1 MKNLLRIS
9 LVSIIG
15 SAILLNV
22 SNAQN
27 TENKAEVEDS
37 IIKNYQDKFKAL
49 YGENA
54 KVVGGRIIGEKTSI
68 YDKFWV
74 AYESLYWGTSDD
86 RTTHVKGTYDKPAE
100 NSLASEFKEY
110 DSQFKDDFNKLYKN
124 GNDPKDALG
133 QVAKEPTENQSVS
146 QNNPT
151 PEKGSLA
158 EQYNTALETINA
170 IEKVDKQIDTILYG
184 NSGDG
189 DEMSFSSGLKQ
200 LVDGEVL
207 DEDKTAIVA
216 DVLKVVTDLQ
226 SSLNTNKSSQT
237 NDRLKTSIGA
247 IDTQISS
254 ALNQIQ
260 STLKEDKGQQ
270 NNFESLKAQ
279 VETLEKAIGMGS
291 SSAETDSSQTPNDSS
306 NVVTQQLKDAQQALY
321 GHKGSDNQIESGTAE
336 SPANNSIAAN
346 YKVAMNNLHTSL
358 QNLTGQTDKIPN
370 TTDMSDI
377 QEVSAEKSVAK
388 RYDNAMHTLFSKMDT
403 KDTKNPQGDESYIVT
418 EDGSL
423 LVALDSLAEKYKE
436 LAEAL
441 YGKTTNEQ
449 GTEIPGS
456 AENPQEG
463 SLADKY
469 NKEVKEH
476 HGVTNA
482 SSNTNPNKQHEQDN
496 TMVQGADN
504 ISMPQQDTKK
514 QVDDSKNDLV
524 GENNTAQNSN
534 HTKKD
539 PEISESKNVATK
551 DDSYGKS
558 DNSPNMQENISNEE
572 KEHQAKETI
581 DSVATDIKQVSHKL
595 AQTIATQ
602 SSHLSDM
609 VEQASMTA
617 KGVQDMQ
624 QQMSALSSA
633 VDTLSQTSFSNLS
646 KLSDSLKA
654 VEKSQVTLSGYLNGS
669 SASVGQ
675 LRDSTQ
681 ETLKTINGALKEVDL
696 QLSKL
701 DSNSQA
707 IPTMRF
713 AVKSSASTNPSDS
726 STSTQKD
733 LLTSLK
739 TTLTNQKNALL
750 SVQKNV
756 NMAIASAKKTT
767 VATVTNTNNH
777 GQMYGVNV
785 IAGYKH
791 FFGKKKRWGFRTYA
805 YYSFNHANLSFVGTQ
820 AGYMNG
826 ASQVNNHTYG
836 VGFDA
841 LYNFYESKEGYNT
854 AGIFFGFGLG
864 GETWLVQGESHFKNM
879 MNACNAMIGCS
890 ASMNTS
896 YFQMPVQVGFRTNF
910 AKHSGIELGFKVPL
924 FVNQFYKERGEY
936 GDVDVFYKRNFSMY
950 LNYMI
955 NF

>member
-86 RTTHVKGTYDKPAE
+86 RTTHVKGTYDKPAK

-124 GNDPKDALG
+124 DKSQSSEQAPEIH

-200 LVDGEVL
+200 LVDGVSS
-207 DEDKTAIVA
+207 EDTSAIVA
-216 DVLKVVTDLQ
+216 DVLKTIEGLQ
-226 SSLNTNKSSQT
+226 SSLTNDKSSQ
-237 NDRLKTSIGA
+237 NESLKNSATQ
-247 IDTQISS
+247 IDNTISS
-254 ALNQIQ
+254 ALTAIQ
-260 STLKEDKGQQ
+260 TELKKDEQSG
-270 NNFESLKAQ
+270 NYENLKTH
-279 VETLEKAIGMGS
+279 VKTLEKAIGMGS
-291 SSAETDSSQTPNDSS
+291 SSAETNSSQTLNDSS
-306 NVVTQQLKDAQQALY
+306 NVVTQQLKDAQQKLY
-321 GHKGSDNQIESGTAE
+321 GYKGSNNQIESGTAE

-358 QNLTGQTDKIPN
+358 KNLTGQTDKIPN

-456 AENPQEG
+456 AENPQKD

-496 TMVQGADN
+496 TMAQGADN
-504 ISMPQQDTKK
+504 ISMPQQDVKK

-524 GENNTAQNSN
+524 GENNTVQNSN

-539 PEISESKNVATK
+539 PEISENKNVATK

-572 KEHQAKETI
+572 KEHQTKETI

-654 VEKSQVTLSGYLNGS
+654 VEKSQITLSGYLNGS

-739 TTLTNQKNALL
+739 TTL
-750 SVQKNV
+750 
-756 NMAIASAKKTT
+756 
-767 VATVTNTNNH
+767 
-777 GQMYGVNV
+777 
-785 IAGYKH
+785 
-791 FFGKKKRWGFRTYA
+791 
-805 YYSFNHANLSFVGTQ
+805 
-820 AGYMNG
+820 
-826 ASQVNNHTYG
+826 
-836 VGFDA
+836 
-841 LYNFYESKEGYNT
+841 
-854 AGIFFGFGLG
+854 
-864 GETWLVQGESHFKNM
+864 
-879 MNACNAMIGCS
+879 
-890 ASMNTS
+890 
-896 YFQMPVQVGFRTNF
+896 
-910 AKHSGIELGFKVPL
+910 
-924 FVNQFYKERGEY
+924 
-936 GDVDVFYKRNFSMY
+936 
-950 LNYMI
+950 
-955 NF
+955 